1 MAQKDIKYI
10 NKDFS
15 GFKNA
20 LIQYAKNYFPEV
32 YNDFSEASP
41 GNMIIEMAS
50 YVGDVLSFYLDKQ
63 TQENFLLYA
72 QDKENLI
79 AMAYALGYRPKVTST
94 ATVKLDVF
102 QQIPAVIS
110 GSTAYPDY
118 SYCLVIDKE
127 AKISSTSKSGVVF
140 VTDDVVDF
148 SFSSSQDPTEI
159 SIYNINQTTR
169 QPEYY
174 LLKKKV
180 TAVAGNLQTYQAV
193 FGDPEKFSLIELP
206 DDNVIEILE
215 VKDSDDNY
223 WFEVPYLA
231 QSTVFSEV
239 KNNELNDPTLSQYS
253 DTTPYLLKVKKVPR
267 RYVTRFNVDNKLT
280 LEFGSG
286 ITSSPDEEIVPN
298 PDNVGIGI
306 VSSIDKM
313 LTAYDPSNF
322 TYTKDYGL
330 APSNTTLTIKYL
342 VGGGAESNVPSNTI
356 TRVSEINISTVSLI
370 PTALNQSLL
379 GFIINTVAFN
389 NPEPSSGG
397 GSGDTLDDLRLKTL
411 ASFPTQLRNVT
422 KEDYI
427 IRALSMP
434 AKFGTVAKAYIT
446 QDMSFMDPTQTVDF
460 INNNPLSLSLYVLSY
475 DESKKLVNTSLGIKQ
490 NLKNYLSQY
499 KITTDALN
507 IKDAYYINIGLNFDV
522 VVLPSYNNREVLS
535 QCIDKFKEYF
545 NIDKWQI
552 NQPIILSELYNL
564 VLCSVK
570 GVQSISK
577 IEIVNKSGVSAG
589 YSPFAYDIIGATKN
603 NVIYP
608 SLDPSIFE
616 LRYPDNDIYG
626 RVINFS

>member
-10 NKDFS
+10 NKDFT

-20 LIQYAKNYFPEV
+20 LIQYAKNYFPEI

-41 GNMIIEMAS
+41 GNMIIEMAA

-72 QDKENLI
+72 QDKDNLI

-94 ATVKLDVF
+94 AIVTLDVY
-102 QQIPAVIS
+102 QQLPAVIIG
-110 GSTAYPDY
+110 GSAYPDY
-118 SYCLVIDKE
+118 NYCLIVNKE
-127 AKISSTSKSGVVF
+127 AKISSTNKSSVVF
-140 VTDDVVDF
+140 VTEDVVDF
-148 SFSSSQDPTEI
+148 SFSSSQDPTEV
-159 SIYNINQTTR
+159 SIYSINQTTR

-174 LLKKKV
+174 LLKKQVK
-180 TAVAGNLQTYQAV
+180 AVAGTLQTYQV
-193 FGDPEKFSLIELP
+193 SFGDPEKFSTIELP
-206 DDNVIEILE
+206 DDSVIQILE
-215 VKDSDDNY
+215 VVDSDGNN

-231 QSTVFSEV
+231 QSTVYTEV
-239 KNNELNDPTLSQYS
+239 KNNELNDPTLAQYS
-253 DTTPYLLKVKKVPR
+253 DTTPYLLKLKKVPR
-267 RYVTRFNVDNKLT
+267 RFVTRFNSNDKLV

-286 ITSSPDEEIVPN
+286 VVSAPDEEIIPN

-306 VSSIDKM
+306 VDSIDKM
-313 LTAYDPSNF
+313 QTAYDPANF
-322 TYTKDYGL
+322 TYTQDYGL

-356 TRVSEINISTVSLI
+356 SRVTEVKTSTVSLVA
-370 PTALNQSLL
+370 TTLNQNLL
-379 GFIINTVAFN
+379 NFIVSTVAFN
-389 NPEPSSGG
+389 NSEPSSGG
-397 GSGDTLDDLRLKTL
+397 GSGDTIEDLRLKTL

-422 KEDYI
+422 KKDFI

-434 AKFGTVAKAYIT
+434 SKFGTIAKAYLT
-446 QDMSFMDPTQTVDF
+446 QDMSFMDPIRNVDF
-460 INNNPLSLSLYVLSY
+460 ITNNPFSLSLYILSY
-475 DESKKLVNTSLGIKQ
+475 DENKKLVNTSYGIKQ
-490 NLKNYLSQY
+490 NLKNYVSQY
-499 KITTDALN
+499 KITTDAVN

-522 VVLPSYNNREVLS
+522 VVLPSYNNREVLA
-535 QCIDKFKEYF
+535 QCIEKFKEYF

-552 NQPIILSELYNL
+552 NQPIVLSELYNL

-577 IEIVNKSGVSAG
+577 IEITNKSGVSAG
-589 YSPFAYDIIGATKN
+589 YSPYAYDIKGATKN
-603 NVIYP
+603 NIIYP

-626 RVINFS
+626 RAVNFS